1 MPVALCPDCRQE
13 VQIAGNCASVQP
25 CGVFLHWH
33 CWFRPRPMLKASNT
47 VKRPPTPPH
56 CPRSSS
62 GRGER
67 RELGEVICIT
77 ASCQTW
83 TAKCDMS
90 LNNVM
95 WRKLQ
100 DGCPAASVDPSPSER
115 LQRLFP
121 SANPGLVDTEIAS
134 TETQAG

>member
-1 MPVALCPDCRQE
+1 MWRVFAFLMLVP
-13 VQIAGNCASVQP
+13 AGAQAD
-25 CGVFLHWH
+25 GFKH
-33 CWFRPRPMLKASNT
+33 REKAENA
-47 VKRPPTPPH
+47 PPLPKIELYCTD
-56 CPRSSS
+56 S
-62 GRGER
+62 RGER

-100 DGCPAASVDPSPSER
+100 DGCPAVSLTPAPSPLNRLHR
-115 LQRLFP
+115 LQPRND
-121 SANPGLVDTEIAS
+121 AGLVGPQITRAES
-134 TETQAG
+134 QTG

>member
-1 MPVALCPDCRQE
+1 MWRVFALALLVP
-13 VQIAGNCASVQP
+13 ASAHAEGFQ
-25 CGVFLHWH
+25 H
-33 CWFRPRPMLKASNT
+33 REKAADA
-47 VKRPPTPPH
+47 PPLPKIEFYCTD
-56 CPRSSS
+56 

-100 DGCPAASVDPSPSER
+100 DGCPAASLDPSPSER

-121 SANPGLVDTEIAS
+121 SANPRLVDTEIAS